1 MSQTM
6 KIRKGDLVQMMS
18 GKDRGKQGTVL
29 EALPKERRVIVENL
43 NLVKEHRRPKPMKD
57 ASRMGTPQIRPGGI
71 YDIASPV
78 PVSNVMLVCPVCQRP
93 TRVGYSMRES
103 KDGVKKVRVCS
114 RHDCGEVVDR

>member
-6 KIRKGDLVQMMS
+6 KIRKGDLVQMIS
-18 GKDRGKQGTVL
+18 GKDRGKQGAVL
-29 EALPKERRVIVENL
+29 EALPKKRSVIVENL

-103 KDGVKKVRVCS
+103 KDGLTKVRVCG
-114 RHDCGEVVDR
+114 RHDCGEMVDR